1 MKLFITLTLAIM
13 CHSTFASTGNPA
25 MRTFSKTFIALLKQF
40 NPSLNSPRSAAKV
53 CACQI
58 LRVESNNEQQQYIA
72 IFAQQTNTGHLSSD
86 FGVAASIL
94 QREKKHLQNLF
105 FTRVKVKEN
114 LNAESECSLLYRNI
128 KGKYDNLKMYGIL
141 DADAL
146 SQVKNLNN

>member
-13 CHSTFASTGNPA
+13 CHFSFASPGKPA
-25 MRTFSKTFIALLKQF
+25 LRTFSKTFIDSLKQF
-40 NPSLNSPRSAAKV
+40 NPSLNSPKSVTKV

-86 FGVAASIL
+86 FGIAANIL